1 MGYKLTNNVRIIC
14 HLFSCDE
21 INWRRKVLSG
31 AIKVL
36 HCYSS
41 VFIEYFSFYYKKQYI
56 KWKFISFLL
65 SLQVENWFL
74 PHRNN
79 K

>member
-1 MGYKLTNNVRIIC
+1 MGHKLTNNVRIIC

-21 INWRRKVLSG
+21 INLRRKVLSG